1 MRQSLALPACSRLH
15 MTEILFET
23 AENPIPEGAR
33 PGWLVTSDGK
43 KLRYALFPPTGRPI
57 KGTVI
62 ILQGRNEYIEKY
74 FETAR
79 ELSSRGLFVLTFDL
93 RGQGLSDRML
103 DDPKRGFVDSFEDYA
118 RDLELLIDEVAL
130 PDCRPP
136 YYILGHSTG
145 SLVALLAAPRLTNR
159 IRRMVLSAPLIELAG
174 VPFAPSTLRF
184 LVGMLFNIGLGRMY
198 LAGGPPGEPTPF
210 ATNTLTTDYE
220 RFMRNRKIVTRH
232 PELALGGPTV
242 TWIRA
247 ACQAADLIREDDFLA
262 RITVPTLMIAAGAD
276 EVVSTPEIAL
286 LARRLRSGS
295 LLTIDGARHELLQEA
310 DGYREQFLA
319 AFDAFIPGTDSV
331 GY

>member
-1 MRQSLALPACSRLH
+1 

-174 VPFAPSTLRF
+174 VPFSPSTLRF

-276 EVVSTPEIAL
+276 ADFSIIDPAEEKLKAEFAGVQRLLLPMHAVMRIEEVEKRGQNKILEMDGTLGNVTPFPL
-286 LARRLRSGS
+286 PPTDGRS
-295 LLTIDGARHELLQEA
+295 R
-310 DGYREQFLA
+310 
-319 AFDAFIPGTDSV
+319 
-331 GY
+331 

>member
-1 MRQSLALPACSRLH
+1 MRQSLALPARSRLH

-33 PGWLVTSDGK
+33 PGWLVASDGK

-174 VPFAPSTLRF
+174 VPFSPSTLRF

-198 LAGGPPGEPTPF
+198 LAGGPPGRAARRCGAVRQRPADRQRDGAGGRP
-210 ATNTLTTDYE
+210 
-220 RFMRNRKIVTRH
+220 R
-232 PELALGGPTV
+232 PALGHLADR
-242 TWIRA
+242 RA
-247 ACQAADLIREDDFLA
+247 ARRGALDLR
-262 RITVPTLMIAAGAD
+262 AGAGRAA
-276 EVVSTPEIAL
+276 T
-286 LARRLRSGS
+286 R
-295 LLTIDGARHELLQEA
+295 A
-310 DGYREQFLA
+310 D
-319 AFDAFIPGTDSV
+319 
-331 GY
+331 